1 MSDEHKTDDGH
12 GTDAAHAPHD
22 DGHHDTAHTVA
33 DDAHPVAA
41 AADDHGDHGH
51 DDHGHAPVEAADHS
65 HADAAGHDDHGQE
78 AAAPADHGHDDH
90 AAPREH
96 APADAAHHG
105 HDAPAAHDDH
115 AAEAVPA
122 APAEPVHHE
131 PVHSEPV
138 AHHDETPAHSL
149 TDAAPLAA
157 AAAGVAAASA
167 KPPVWSDH
175 GDAPFEESE
184 PAPAATAPKKAR
196 KTSGGGNEFVEIM
209 KTIVFAL
216 LIALVLRVFLFQPFT
231 IPSAS
236 MEPNLYE
243 GDYIV
248 VTKWS
253 YGYSKHSIP
262 GSPGLFNGRIL
273 EQGPQRGD
281 IAVFKLPTDNKTDY
295 IKRVIGLPGDRIQ
308 MINNRLYLNG
318 TIVPD
323 VVLGQTEET
332 DVYGP
337 RPVSRLS
344 ETLPGGRTFTI
355 NDFGPGFPLDNTEV
369 FTVPAGHYFMMGDNR
384 DNSVDSREHPE
395 RGGVGLVPAENL
407 IGKAQVILFSWSP
420 GASLWDPVSWFT
432 KLRPSRFFTVLE

>member
-1 MSDEHKTDDGH
+1 M
-12 GTDAAHAPHD
+12 
-22 DGHHDTAHTVA
+22 
-33 DDAHPVAA
+33 
-41 AADDHGDHGH
+41 
-51 DDHGHAPVEAADHS
+51 
-65 HADAAGHDDHGQE
+65 
-78 AAAPADHGHDDH
+78 
-90 AAPREH
+90 
-96 APADAAHHG
+96 
-105 HDAPAAHDDH
+105 
-115 AAEAVPA
+115 
-122 APAEPVHHE
+122 
-131 PVHSEPV
+131 
-138 AHHDETPAHSL
+138 

-157 AAAGVAAASA
+157 AAVAATAA
-167 KPPVWSDH
+167 AGKPPVWSDH

-184 PAPAATAPKKAR
+184 PAPAPAAPKKT
-196 KTSGGGNEFVEIM
+196 KKSSDGGNEFVEIV

-281 IAVFKLPTDNKTDY
+281 IAVFKLPADNKTDY

-323 VVLGQTEET
+323 VELGQTEEA
-332 DVYGP
+332 DAYGP

-344 ETLPGGRTFTI
+344 ETLPGGKDFTI

-407 IGKAQVILFSWSP
+407 IGKAQIILFSWSP

-432 KLRPSRFFTVLE
+432 KLRPSRFFTVLD